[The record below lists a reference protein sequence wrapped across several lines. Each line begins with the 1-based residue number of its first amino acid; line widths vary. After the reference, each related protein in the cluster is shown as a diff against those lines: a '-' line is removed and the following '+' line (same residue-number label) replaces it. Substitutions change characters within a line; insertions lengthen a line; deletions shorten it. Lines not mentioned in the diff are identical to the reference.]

1 MGDKRPDFIR
11 LKEPGDV
18 ILYVQRLV
26 NRLRRE
32 GLEIDPVYI
41 GKIIY
46 LMNTWLSA
54 YKTQMQAVELEQ
66 LKEEIAEIKERLNDI
81 TRTESS

>member
-1 MGDKRPDFIR
+1 MAKPTFIR
-11 LKEPGDV
+11 LKEPSDI

-26 NRLRRE
+26 NRLRRQD
-32 GLEIDPVYI
+32 LEIEPVYI

-46 LMNTWLSA
+46 LLNTWLAA

-81 TRTESS
+81 SRAESS